1 MKKLLLTTLTVF
13 AISSAN
19 AGTAALSS
27 SQNWGAGNNAC
38 VIAVGAANAENKKA
52 KKADF
57 EWRDTGKMI
66 KAAGKA
72 GGDKCVA
79 IAAAAKEQA
88 LDAQQQAKDQANAGP
103 QNHGIKVNL
112 F

>member
-13 AISSAN
+13 AISSSAN
-19 AGTAALSS
+19 AAEFLPGSH
-27 SQNWGAGNNAC
+27 NWGAGNNPCKTAMS
-38 VIAVGAANAENKKA
+38 AASAENKKA

-72 GGDKCVA
+72 GGAKCLA
-79 IAAAAKEQA
+79 LAAAAKEQA

-103 QNHGIKVNL
+103 QNHGMKINL

>member
-13 AISSAN
+13 AISSSAN
-19 AGTAALSS
+19 AADLLGADH
-27 SQNWGAGNNAC
+27 NWNNGSVDLC
-38 VIAVGAANAENKKA
+38 KVAVAAANAENKKA

-72 GGDKCVA
+72 GGAKCVA
-79 IAAAAKEQA
+79 KAGAAKAQA
-88 LDAQQQAKDQANAGP
+88 IDAQQQAKDQSNAGP
-103 QNHGIKVNL
+103 HNH